1 MAEEKFAP
9 ELTIKDKRVQE
20 MAFSDERISEKAIT
34 ETVAIQPKIAVKNA
48 DEEIP
53 VPEEEQFEEFTEDEL
68 EAIKEEVVEIKED
81 PASSADDKAAADIYE
96 EVLIKE
102 KDNKEKQRL
111 KIKVR
116 YGKSRDMFS
125 SIKLYRA
132 PEVGSD
138 AYLKILKY
146 SQKKEEGL
154 NWLTGRGFA
163 GGSLVLSDNV
173 KRRSAASALVL
184 SGAAQPEV
192 KYADL

>member
-1 MAEEKFAP
+1 MAENFAP

-20 MAFSDERISEKAIT
+20 LAYTDERISEKAIT

-53 VPEEEQFEEFTEDEL
+53 VPPEEIFEEFTEDEL
-68 EAIKEEVVEIKED
+68 ATMKEEVVVIKED
-81 PASSADDKAAADIYE
+81 PASSADEKAAADILE
-96 EVLIKE
+96 EVVEKE
-102 KDNKEKQRL
+102 KEYKEKERL

-116 YGKSRDMFS
+116 YGDSRDMFS
-125 SIKLYRA
+125 SIKLYKV
-132 PEVGSD
+132 PEEGSD

-163 GGSLVLSDNV
+163 GGSLVLSDNI